1 MAAAGGLIVEIVGT
15 HLCLNI
21 GPWRLR
27 FSLAIE
33 DTDVQQAPM
42 PEAIVAAPR
51 LLPADKINRF
61 YPNRR

>member
-1 MAAAGGLIVEIVGT
+1 MTVEIMGT
-15 HLCLNI
+15 HFCITL

-33 DTDVQQAPM
+33 DADASQQQT
-42 PEAIVAAPR
+42 PEPVASPPR
-51 LLPADKINRF
+51 LMQADKINRF